1 MCKKCFLCGRNG
13 NGDRLEEWKD
23 IPNYEGIYQV
33 SNKGNVRRLTFANN
47 KVTKEKI
54 HSIKPTDNGN
64 GYLIVGLKASGK
76 RKNYYVHRLVAAMF
90 CKKDDNCNYVN
101 HKDRN
106 KYNNNAE
113 NLEWCTQ
120 KQNVQ
125 YSAQYMR
132 HEKSICNPT
141 NTGEKYISLKGNRY
155 CVYLRK
161 LKKYSSFLT
170 LEEAIAY
177 RNEVIKGGI

>member
-1 MCKKCFLCGRNG
+1 MEGVRMEL
-13 NGDRLEEWKD
+13 WKD

-33 SNKGNVRRLTFANN
+33 SNQGNIRSLLFRNN
-47 KVTKEKI
+47 IVVKEKI
-54 HSIKPTDNGN
+54 RILKPTDNGN

-90 CKKDDNCNYVN
+90 CKKVDNCNYVN

-125 YSAQYMR
+125 YSAHYMR
-132 HEKSICNPT
+132 HEKSISKPT
-141 NTGEKYISLKGNRY
+141 NTGEKYISIKGNRY

-161 LKKYSSFLT
+161 IKKSSSFLT

-177 RNEVIKGGI
+177 RNEAIKGGI

>member
-1 MCKKCFLCGRNG
+1 
-13 NGDRLEEWKD
+13 
-23 IPNYEGIYQV
+23 
-33 SNKGNVRRLTFANN
+33 
-47 KVTKEKI
+47 
-54 HSIKPTDNGN
+54 
-64 GYLIVGLKASGK
+64 
-76 RKNYYVHRLVAAMF
+76 
-90 CKKDDNCNYVN
+90 
-101 HKDRN
+101 
-106 KYNNNAE
+106 
-113 NLEWCTQ
+113 
-120 KQNVQ
+120 
-125 YSAQYMR
+125 MR